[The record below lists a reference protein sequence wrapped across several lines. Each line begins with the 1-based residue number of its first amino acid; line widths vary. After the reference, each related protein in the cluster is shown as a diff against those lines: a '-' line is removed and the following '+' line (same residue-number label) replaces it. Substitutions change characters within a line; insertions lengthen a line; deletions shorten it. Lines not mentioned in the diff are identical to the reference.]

1 MTTINKAGRK
11 IERSEILDHETYAE
25 RRDVTR
31 AMVMEVKRRRRVHLG
46 PHLTF
51 LFENRTTIRYQI
63 QEMVWA
69 ERIVR
74 EADIQHEI
82 DTYNALLGGPG
93 ELACCLLIEIEA
105 EAERRRCLREWRALP
120 GHIYLR
126 CEQRPASTDHAATVI
141 RAAFDPAQASE
152 DQLSSVQYLRFCMGS
167 LRPVGIGCDLPALAG
182 PTPLEARLTEEQRE
196 ALIRDL
202 GHDQEPTDDPVATGH
217 HGGSRH
223 QRAAPR
229 PGPRPRSR

>member
-1 MTTINKAGRK
+1 MSNRARK
-11 IERSEILDHETYAE
+11 IERSEILDHQTYAE

-31 AMVMEVKRRRRVHLG
+31 AMVMDVKRRRRVHLG

-51 LFENRTTIRYQI
+51 LFENQTTIRYQI
-63 QEMVWA
+63 QEMVWT

-82 DTYNALLGGPG
+82 DTYNALMGGPG

-105 EAERRRCLREWRALP
+105 EAERRRWLREWRALP

-126 CEQRPASTDHAATVI
+126 CQQRPASTDHAASVI

-167 LRPVGIGCDLPALAG
+167 LRPIAIGCDLPALAG
-182 PTPLEARLTEEQRE
+182 PRPLEARLSDEQRE
-196 ALIRDL
+196 ALARDL
-202 GHDQEPTDDPVATGH
+202 SHGLESLEDPVATGH

-223 QRAAPR
+223 QRRAPR
-229 PGPRPRSR
+229 TGPPPRSR